1 MRETNKLLFCI
12 IEAKASCRDLKVE
25 DSHEL
30 YREENMIE
38 FYVTSP
44 LVTLQST
51 YISEWLVM

>member
-1 MRETNKLLFCI
+1 MNYTG
-12 IEAKASCRDLKVE
+12 
-25 DSHEL
+25 
-30 YREENMIE
+30 EENMIE